1 VTRTRVT
8 SPIVLSVR
16 VRRTVDEAFEL
27 FTEGMGTWW
36 PLEEHSVGAPEDLEI
51 ETAVIEPV
59 VGGRVYEVWPG
70 GEERDW
76 GEVLVW
82 APPSRLVLAWH
93 PGRPPK
99 PATEVE
105 VSFVADGDDTV
116 VTLEHRGWE
125 RLGERGPE
133 SRADY
138 RSGWPGVLA
147 HFEKAAG

>member
-1 VTRTRVT
+1 MQTQDT

-16 VRRTVDEAFEL
+16 VGRTVDEAFKL
-27 FTEGMGTWW
+27 FTDGIGTWW
-36 PLEEHSVGAPEDLEI
+36 PLEEHSVGAQENLAI
-51 ETAVIEPV
+51 ETAVIEPE
-59 VGGRVYEVWPG
+59 VGGRVYEVWPD

-82 APPSRLVLAWH
+82 RPPSRLVLSWH
-93 PGRPPK
+93 PGRPAGPT
-99 PATEVE
+99 TEVE
-105 VSFVADGDDTV
+105 VSFVADGDVTV

-125 RLGERGPE
+125 RLGKRGPE

-147 HFEKAAG
+147 LFEKVAG